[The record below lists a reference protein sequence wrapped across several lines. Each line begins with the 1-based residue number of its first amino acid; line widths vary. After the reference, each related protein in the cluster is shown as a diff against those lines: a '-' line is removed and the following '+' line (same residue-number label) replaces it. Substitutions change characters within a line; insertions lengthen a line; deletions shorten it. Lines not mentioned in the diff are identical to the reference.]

1 MFKLDPS
8 PTFWAT
14 VRLTVPG
21 EAEPQ
26 AVELQF
32 GHQSVDTLK
41 AWLEDAKE
49 RDDRSTLATVVKGWR
64 GFDAEFSADA
74 FQKLLQNYPA
84 AASEIFGQYIR
95 ALTES
100 RAKN

>member
-1 MFKLDPS
+1 MFKLDPA
-8 PTFWAT
+8 PTFWT
-14 VRLTVPG
+14 KIRLTVPG
-21 EAEPQ
+21 EPEP
-26 AVELQF
+26 VEVEMQL